1 MRNGPVSYPTRGG
14 RAGRG
19 RRGGNQQSN
28 GRKLP
33 SQNHSKENNPKGGKT
48 NNENRD
54 AQGVKLLTHE
64 EAGTDCDHGENYEWK
79 QTIENKQAN
88 KKKTI
93 KVTDKSVAIAWTVL
107 SVLNGQRQI

>member
-1 MRNGPVSYPTRGG
+1 LGPPMRNGPVSYPTRGG

-64 EAGTDCDHGENYEWK
+64 EAVTDCDHGENYEWK

-88 KKKTI
+88 KKK
-93 KVTDKSVAIAWTVL
+93 
-107 SVLNGQRQI
+107 NN